1 MTTAQTI
8 RPVRLVDE
16 MRNSYLDYAMSVIVA
31 RALPDVRDGLKPVQR
46 RIIYSMDELA
56 MRPGQPYKKSARLVG
71 EVLGKYHPHG
81 DAPVYEAMVRMAQ
94 DFSMRYPLIDGQ
106 GNFGSIDNDPPA
118 AMRYTEARL
127 SPIAMEMLADIDR
140 DTVDFSPNFD
150 GSLMEPKVL
159 PARLPNLI
167 LNGASGIAVGMT
179 TSIPPHN
186 LREVCDA
193 IIHLIGYPQASIDD
207 LLQFVL
213 GPDFPTGAQA
223 LGKEGMR
230 EAYHTGRGR
239 VVIRAK
245 MEVEEVRGG
254 RFRLVVTEVPFQ
266 VNKASLVE
274 KIATL
279 AKDKKID
286 GITEVRDESDRHGLR
301 VVVELRRDAQVRVI
315 QNNLLKHTALQSA
328 FYINMLALV
337 GGQPQTLSLKALLE
351 EYIKFRTEVIRR
363 RTQYDIRKAQ
373 ARVHILEG
381 LRVAINN
388 LDAIIQLIRSS
399 PDTDA
404 ARQGLMATYGLDE
417 AQAQAI
423 LELQLRR
430 LAALERQKIEEEYQE
445 LVTLIAQLQA
455 LLADSARVRA
465 VVAEE
470 TLALKEKFGDERR
483 TEIMDEEPEESS
495 MEERIPHQEMVV
507 TLSQRGYIKLIP
519 AATYRRQHRGGKGV
533 RGQTT
538 REDDSL
544 AELLVADTHDTILFF
559 TNRGR
564 VYGQKVYLLPQ
575 DASRTTRGTHLVQH
589 LNLREE
595 ERVQTILDV
604 SAFNSDLYL
613 VLATRLGEVKRMSLA
628 KIANLHSNGLN
639 AMDMEPG
646 DELVAVRIARETD
659 EIMMVSREGYA
670 IRFPVHGE
678 GGVPS
683 RSRAAGGVR
692 GMNVKARENDY
703 VVAMDV
709 VVPGRQLLVISE
721 KGVGKPTPLIRRL
734 KDDKENYRS
743 QKRGGMGLLTMRI
756 TPKSGP
762 IATARIVAEGEDIL
776 IVSEKGQVT
785 RTSLSEIRE
794 KGRLTQG
801 VNIVT
806 LDEDDKVVAIA
817 AMDPKASNAYA
828 GNGSSVA
835 ALGVNGRNI
844 SSNGHQEVDEE
855 ETEEEGETG

>member
-16 MRNSYLDYAMSVIVA
+16 MRGSYLDYAMSVIVA

-81 DAPVYEAMVRMAQ
+81 DSPVYEAMVRMAQ

-150 GSLMEPKVL
+150 GSLTEPTIL

-193 IIHLIGYPQASIDD
+193 IIHLIGHPQASIDD
-207 LLQFVL
+207 LLQFVQ

-266 VNKASLVE
+266 VNKAALVE

-279 AKDKKID
+279 AKEKKID

-337 GGQPQTLSLKALLE
+337 DGQPQTLSLKALLE
-351 EYIKFRTEVIRR
+351 EYVKFRTEVIRR

-381 LRVAINN
+381 LRIAINN
-388 LDAIIQLIRSS
+388 LDAIVRLIRNS

-404 ARQGLMATYGLDE
+404 ARQGLMGTYGLDE

-445 LVTLIAQLQA
+445 LVKLIAELQA
-455 LLADSARVRA
+455 LLADPAKVRA
-465 VVAEE
+465 EVSRE

-483 TEIMDEEPEESS
+483 TEIVDEEPEESS
-495 MEERIPHQEMVV
+495 LEERIPHQEMVL
-507 TLSQRGYIKLIP
+507 TLSQRGYIKSIP
-519 AATYRRQHRGGKGV
+519 VATYRRQHRGGKGV

-544 AELLVADTHDTILFF
+544 AELLVVDTHDTILFF

-564 VYGQKVYLLPQ
+564 VYRQRVYLLPQ
-575 DASRTTRGTHLVQH
+575 DASRTTKGTHLVQH

-604 SAFNSDLYL
+604 SALNSDLYL

-628 KIANLHSNGLN
+628 QIVNLRSNGLN
-639 AMDMEPG
+639 AMDLEPG
-646 DELVAVRIARETD
+646 DELVAARIARETD

-670 IRFPVHGE
+670 IRFPVHGD

-683 RSRAAGGVR
+683 RSRAAGGVK

-703 VVAMDV
+703 VVAMDI

-721 KGVGKPTPLIRRL
+721 KGVGKPTPLIRRP
-734 KDDKENYRS
+734 KDDKEIYRS

-762 IATARIVAEGEDIL
+762 IATARIVAEGEDLL

-828 GNGSSVA
+828 GSGNGQA
-835 ALGVNGRNI
+835 ALAINGRSI
-844 SSNGHQEVDEE
+844 STNGYQEVDEE
-855 ETEEEGETG
+855 ETEEERETG